1 MVSAG
6 SIVTGDIAKSVYY
19 GAPTFVRG
27 AECWSMIE
35 LEPVDYEP
43 YAPLIRGAYRVN
55 NDNIWL
61 FRFNVETGEQVQ
73 NLGRSE
79 F

>member
-1 MVSAG
+1 MKMMGTRANSE
-6 SIVTGDIAKSVYY
+6 YY
-19 GAPTFVRG
+19 GTPVSVRG
-27 AECWSMIE
+27 AECWSMVE
-35 LEPVDYEP
+35 LIPVTYDP
-43 YAPLIRGAYRVN
+43 YIPLIRGAYRVN

-61 FRFNVETGEQVQ
+61 FRFNVETGEQAQ